1 MFDQKFEDATIP
13 EGSLLAR
20 YVQGQRE
27 MNRLHEGVL
36 LRSAAES
43 VLAQLP
49 DGPLTLLATSA
60 SGAGLAAACAAL
72 RNQPTT
78 WRQVDLVGIPLE
90 ATDPVVV
97 VDTID
102 AGDGWR
108 AALLGRFP
116 SAMFVVPETIDAELG
131 LAA

>member
-1 MFDQKFEDATIP
+1 MD
-13 EGSLLAR
+13 
-20 YVQGQRE
+20 
-27 MNRLHEGVL
+27 RLHEGAL

-49 DGPLTLLATSA
+49 DGPLSLVATSA

-72 RNQPTT
+72 RHQPTT
-78 WRQVDLVGIPLE
+78 WRQVDLVSKPPE
-90 ATDPVVV
+90 AIDPVAV
-97 VDTID
+97 VDIVD

-116 SAMFVVPETIDAELG
+116 SAIFVMPETLNAELG